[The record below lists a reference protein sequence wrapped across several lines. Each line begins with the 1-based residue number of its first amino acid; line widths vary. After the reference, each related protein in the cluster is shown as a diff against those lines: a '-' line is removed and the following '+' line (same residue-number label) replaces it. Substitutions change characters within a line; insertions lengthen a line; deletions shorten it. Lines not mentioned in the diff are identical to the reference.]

1 MSALTPLA
9 GKLMPA
15 PTGVRWLARSSTV
28 TRTPRLR
35 SAMASVRPPIPAPA
49 MVTSETAAEYPSP
62 VLEPLT
68 QPPTVFRML
77 PKCS

>member
-49 MVTSETAAEYPSP
+49 MVTSETTAKDRT
-62 VLEPLT
+62 LT
-68 QPPTVFRML
+68 RG
-77 PKCS
+77 